1 MSKYLSTPT
10 LLFITFVVVVL
21 QTKMT
26 QPAGL
31 QPPDLAVP
39 EQIHLSLAE
48 QPDAMTITWATPIPL
63 AATPAV
69 EYGKEEKKLYRE
81 AVGTTRHWTYAG
93 ITRHTHTVTLRN
105 LEYNTVYYYRA
116 GSNQQGWSHLF
127 HFRTM
132 SPPGDHPLRICIFGD
147 LGYLNGTA
155 LPYIQTGVQN
165 NEFDMVIHVGDLAY
179 DLHTDNGYRGDQF
192 MRQIEPIAAYVPYMV
207 VAGNHEDDDHNFTNY
222 ASRFNMPNSP
232 FKDSQ
237 VYSVDVGP
245 VHLLGISSE
254 YHGFF
259 YKYGVDLVFA
269 QNEWLEQ
276 DLKKANANRA
286 NVPWIISYQHQQ
298 TDKNW
303 FHLNAGF
310 EQLLVD
316 AGVDLGFGV
325 MNILT
330 RAAPVYIVTGSA
342 GCHSGHALFDK
353 AAVPG
358 SVKQLNDYG
367 YTLLHVHNFTHLH
380 IQQISVEGGSHVIDS
395 VWLTKDIGH
404 IPNTSLR

>member
-1 MSKYLSTPT
+1 MT
-10 LLFITFVVVVL
+10 LFTTTELGQIN
-21 QTKMT
+21 K
-26 QPAGL
+26 AG
-31 QPPDLAVP
+31 V
-39 EQIHLSLAE
+39 I
-48 QPDAMTITWATPIPL
+48 
-63 AATPAV
+63 
-69 EYGKEEKKLYRE
+69 
-81 AVGTTRHWTYAG
+81 
-93 ITRHTHTVTLRN
+93 
-105 LEYNTVYYYRA
+105 
-116 GSNQQGWSHLF
+116 
-127 HFRTM
+127 
-132 SPPGDHPLRICIFGD
+132 ICIFGD

-179 DLHTDNGYRGDQF
+179 DLHTDNGDRGDQF

-232 FKDSQ
+232 FQDSQ

-245 VHLLGISSE
+245 VHLLGISTE

-286 NVPWIISYQHQQ
+286 KVPWIISYQHRPFYCSNQNSFECRAFENRLIR
-298 TDKNW
+298 TG
-303 FHLNAGF
+303 FISMPGF

-316 AGVDLGFGV
+316 AGVDLGFWGHEHSYERFYPLSARKV
-325 MNILT
+325 YNLT
-330 RAAPVYIVTGSA
+330 DDPYHNAAAPVYIVTGSA
-342 GCHSGHALFDK
+342 GCHSGHALFDE
-353 AAVPG
+353 ATVPG

-380 IQQISVEGGSHVIDS
+380 IEQISVEGDAHVIDS
-395 VWLTKDIGH
+395 VWLTKDLGH
-404 IPNTSLR
+404 IPNTQFAITKPYVPFPEWMDDTGAGVKCISKDSDCGQQGKFGPKALEILKMNALP